1 MQTETKPD
9 IFEIL
14 TSTPEEV
21 HKMLIEELK
30 KDEPDLELIDDILTY
45 TLVDVNAQDER
56 GGAALMYAASE
67 GKEKLL
73 ELLLSHPGIDVNLQD
88 QEHWTALMKA
98 AFYERENC
106 IKLLLNQP
114 MIDVNVRSVGG
125 WTAWGLT
132 TYSIRQQFPKL
143 NPNS

>member
-56 GGAALMYAASE
+56 GWTALMRSARRE
-67 GKEKLL
+67 DEKCLKLL
-73 ELLLSHPGIDVNLQD
+73 LNHPGIDVNLQSED
-88 QEHWTALMKA
+88 GWTALIHAVM
-98 AFYERENC
+98 YERENC

-132 TYSIRQQFPKL
+132 TYSIRQRFPKL
-143 NPNS
+143 FSNS